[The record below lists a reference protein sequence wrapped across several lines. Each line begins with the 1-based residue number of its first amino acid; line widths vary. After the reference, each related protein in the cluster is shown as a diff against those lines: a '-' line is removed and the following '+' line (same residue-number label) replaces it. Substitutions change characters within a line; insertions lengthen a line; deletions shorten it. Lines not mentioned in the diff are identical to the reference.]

1 MVRNKTPYERRI
13 RELEKEREL
22 LQKSIKSVAKNLSK
36 TGVDPVEAAERMARL
51 PPPREYQKPP
61 EPSLSSI
68 QLQSLPTAREVPAH
82 PHVPAP
88 HAPVLQREVAVAPP
102 AKVVSKDERFAS
114 YFSSGSFGKAGP
126 LSHER
131 KVQRNRAIFMVF
143 VVALVA
149 FLVYKFVA

>member
-1 MVRNKTPYERRI
+1 VSVVRNKSPYERRI

-22 LQKSIKSVAKNLSK
+22 LQRNIKSVAKNLSK
-36 TGVDPVEAAERMARL
+36 SGVDPVEAAERMARL

-68 QLQSLPTAREVPAH
+68 QLQSLPTAREVPAQH
-82 PHVPAP
+82 FT
-88 HAPVLQREVAVAPP
+88 APP
-102 AKVVSKDERFAS
+102 REPAAAASVSAKVVSKDERFAS

-131 KVQRNRAIFMVF
+131 KVQRNRAIFMIL

-149 FLVYKFVA
+149 FLVYKFMA